1 MMVNP
6 ATTKMNNNSGSGI
19 NNETMLISEDFFDDF
34 DDDDEAFF
42 SLASVTHAPDR
53 VGGGGGAAAAAAS
66 SDGIPP
72 AISGDGEP
80 RLRGEGNNN
89 NNFGMLT
96 LGYSDVAITSTTSLR
111 RKNKYAQTTSGRPTN
126 GGVDIFNKT
135 IDEDDDDIP
144 DDVELLELDQRYLSH
159 LRNPNSTYPIVAKS
173 CLALHQLVYN
183 NSSNNNIN
191 KSNSSI
197 LSSSYLPLQIESSS
211 IYHIQRYQRLVHR
224 ILTTLTSCLT
234 SHNTPTC
241 RKLALLTL
249 ATTARS
255 SYARL
260 RFDAALTCDIRPPSS
275 LDTRLE
281 DECGTEAAHTLI
293 MVSLE
298 CEEDGVSA
306 TALEALSRLT
316 LDIHSDN
323 LSCEIRSIAECANPS
338 NVFMYD
344 RVDEDV
350 TKSSFF
356 LLEHSTIMKELQV
369 KIWER
374 VVSPRLLSVLHRL
387 SLYSS
392 LHHVAKALPIVT
404 ATLVHALTHGSETK
418 PSRRAMQMTKNMHGK
433 RGWREVDAELLAKEY
448 VERILLPGLTN
459 RHGGMSDKG
468 AQRALAAACIRMA
481 SACPC
486 ASWRVS
492 ACRHAAVV
500 LLSQL
505 HEEMNG
511 VRPQSTTTIPGL
523 SNKTNE
529 SPHKLASS
537 SASSSSRPEISST
550 LMTASVP
557 LETLAGTATMLLVAL
572 RGIPLHERASGLASV
587 LRATLLYLP
596 HGVPVTGS
604 GSPDLPISTAR
615 GEYGQGKNYRLGRIG
630 LLTEVAL
637 SVMLDGDTNSTN
649 TKVNVSGSD
658 QNNTTTESMP
668 GVREVLLRYIL
679 EFDKLSPVWQSFKD
693 KKDFNSVHELLWV
706 FCSVATQLG
715 NKRDQLF
722 SKDTASAVE
731 WCNLSLVVLD
741 LFTGIICNPSTNS
754 YGRISSPF
762 VDAGHVAYV
771 GLFAAVLHRCGS
783 FPPSALSISENMVTN
798 SLETNVI
805 HKKSP
810 VVGGPG
816 KQLHQV
822 ASSLSKI
829 TTKILFL
836 RDKSKNGNTQNN
848 IGSSIDASSN
858 NVQLAALLVDAWLG
872 RCIMNHDAKQSN
884 VDQRD
889 MAVMF
894 LPLCNSELVNL
905 LNQDVA
911 NANVE
916 SVEKAIHLSQVLIAC
931 LENVACMS
939 ELLAHASAEQVK
951 LRGAGSVGPLAVS
964 MLKGIVISSKEG
976 AATDVDNDSMIC
988 TQLASDANNSI
999 ARISECIRNRP
1010 QSYPDDIASALKVSP
1025 LIDKA
1030 RPRPLPSFPDHGK
1043 KVKHCAW
1050 FLYCHARLLLAH
1062 RTNVAANAVTP
1073 TSTSSGIAASSK
1085 LVHPRN
1091 ALRLTSAFSH
1101 STIEMYQKVPNLPM
1115 LIPARSSSASR
1126 NVTET
1131 LTGSSD
1137 PVSYMLSHGMRRVR
1151 KGDLSEG
1158 VAFVVTLRLHNI
1170 TPVPIRNGVRL
1181 NLQISQAGESNM
1193 LDGNMCVISAV
1204 YDNEIPAG
1212 DYITWE
1218 VTLSKWRASNLILQS
1233 DVTFLDLEQET
1244 STSKWVSGGGPDE
1257 DGVVLGE
1264 AVEDEDEAILDVTL
1278 PCKPITISPI
1288 VALLPC
1294 PLVFFAGHN
1303 RCESNVGHGDTSYF
1317 EYLWYCMGKH
1327 QNTLTF
1333 VIPTDAMEGKSV
1345 VTLADTK
1352 KGYVT
1357 LKLSVANNEDN
1368 GTGNPITGCAF
1379 IALDGSRIFCKHQAS
1394 DANSHTL
1401 TMRSDSSYLLESVTR
1416 DAEAFLRFIFGVDA
1430 LVVQESS
1437 QNSPRDKHEF
1447 MHDNEQ

>member
-1 MMVNP
+1 
-6 ATTKMNNNSGSGI
+6 MNNDGQSSHNSSTSGI
-19 NNETMLISEDFFDDF
+19 NNEMMLISEDFFDDF

-42 SLASVTHAPDR
+42 SLASVTTPAPDR
-53 VGGGGGAAAAAAS
+53 VGGGGAAS
-66 SDGIPP
+66 AASFDGSPP
-72 AISGDGEP
+72 ATSGDGAP

-89 NNFGMLT
+89 NYFGMLT
-96 LGYSDVAITSTTSLR
+96 LGYTDVAITSTTSLR
-111 RKNKYAQTTSGRPTN
+111 RKDKSASTTSGRPTTD
-126 GGVDIFNKT
+126 GIDIFNNN
-135 IDEDDDDIP
+135 IDEDNDDDIT

-173 CLALHQLVYN
+173 CFALHQLVYN
-183 NSSNNNIN
+183 NSSNTNH
-191 KSNSSI
+191 KSNGSI

-234 SHNTPTC
+234 SRNIPTC

-249 ATTARS
+249 ASTARS

-260 RFDAALTCDIRPPSS
+260 RFDAALICDIHPPSS

-293 MVSLE
+293 MASLE
-298 CEEDGVSA
+298 SDDDGVSA
-306 TALEALSRLT
+306 TALEALGRLT

-338 NVFMYD
+338 HVFMYD

-356 LLEHSTIMKELQV
+356 LLEHSVIMKELQV

-374 VVSPRLLSVLHRL
+374 VISPRLLSVLHRL

-418 PSRRAMQMTKNMHGK
+418 PSRRAMQMTKTMHGK
-433 RGWREVDAELLAKEY
+433 RGWREVDAEMWAKEF
-448 VERILLPGLTN
+448 VERILLPSLTN
-459 RHGGMSDKG
+459 RRGGMSDRG
-468 AQRALAAACIRMA
+468 VQRALAAACIRMA

-486 ASWRVS
+486 ASWRVA
-492 ACRHAAVV
+492 ACRHAVVV

-511 VRPQSTTTIPGL
+511 VRPQSTYTIPGL
-523 SNKTNE
+523 SNKMNE
-529 SPHKLASS
+529 SPASS
-537 SASSSSRPEISST
+537 SASSSSMPGIASP

-557 LETLAGTATMLLVAL
+557 MEPLAGTAAMLLVAL
-572 RGIPLHERASGLASV
+572 RGIPLHERASGLASI

-596 HGVPVTGS
+596 HGVPVSGNS
-604 GSPDLPISTAR
+604 GGSPDLPVTTAR
-615 GEYGQGKNYRLGRIG
+615 EGDGREKSYRLGRIG

-637 SVMLDGDTNSTN
+637 SVMLDGDTSSISA
-649 TKVNVSGSD
+649 KVDVSASD
-658 QNNTTTESMP
+658 QNNTTTESVP

-679 EFDKLSPVWQSFKD
+679 ESDKLSLVWQSFKD
-693 KKDFNSVHELLWV
+693 KKDINSVNELLWV
-706 FCSVATQLG
+706 FCSVAAQLG
-715 NKRDQLF
+715 NKREQLF
-722 SKDTASAVE
+722 SKDAASAVE

-741 LFTGIICNPSTNS
+741 LFTGIICNPSSSSS
-754 YGRISSPF
+754 YESASPF
-762 VDAGHVAYV
+762 ADAGHAAYV
-771 GLFAAVLHRCGS
+771 GLFASVLHRCGS
-783 FPPSALSISENMVTN
+783 FPPSALSISENMLPN
-798 SLETNVI
+798 SLESNDVK
-805 HKKSP
+805 KKSP

-836 RDKSKNGNTQNN
+836 RDKSKNGNAQNSV
-848 IGSSIDASSN
+848 GTSICASSN
-858 NVQLAALLVDAWLG
+858 HVQLAALLVDAWLG

-911 NANVE
+911 NADEE

-939 ELLAHASAEQVK
+939 ELLAHANAEQVK
-951 LRGAGSVGPLAVS
+951 QGGAGSVGPLAVT
-964 MLKGIVISSKEG
+964 MLKGIAISAKEG
-976 AATDVDNDSMIC
+976 AAIDCDKDSMIH
-988 TQLASDANNSI
+988 TKIATDAHSAIVRI
-999 ARISECIRNRP
+999 AECIRNRP
-1010 QSYPDDIASALKVSP
+1010 QSYPDDIASTLKVSP
-1025 LIDKA
+1025 LIDNA
-1030 RPRPLPSFPDHGK
+1030 RPRPMPSFPDHGK
-1043 KVKHCAW
+1043 KVEHCAW

-1073 TSTSSGIAASSK
+1073 TTTSSGIAASSK

-1091 ALRLTSAFSH
+1091 ALRLSSAFSH

-1115 LIPARSSSASR
+1115 LIPARSSLASR
-1126 NVTET
+1126 SVTET

-1151 KGDLSEG
+1151 KADLSEG
-1158 VAFVVTLRLHNI
+1158 VAFIVTMRLHNI

-1181 NLQISQAGESNM
+1181 NLQISQAGGSNM
-1193 LDGNMCVISAV
+1193 LDGNMCVVSAV

-1212 DYITWE
+1212 DYVTWE
-1218 VTLSKWRASNLILQS
+1218 ITLSKWRASNLILQS

-1257 DGVVLGE
+1257 GGVVLGE

-1303 RCESNVGHGDTSYF
+1303 RCESKVGHGDTASF

-1327 QNTLTF
+1327 QHTLSF
-1333 VIPTDAMEGKSV
+1333 VIPTDSMEGKSV

-1357 LKLSVANNEDN
+1357 LKSSVANNEDN
-1368 GTGNPITGCAF
+1368 CTGNPITGCAF
-1379 IALDGSRIFCKHQAS
+1379 IALDGSRIFCKHQGS

-1416 DAEAFLRFIFGVDA
+1416 DAEAFLRFIFGVNA
-1430 LVVQESS
+1430 FVVQESS